1 MIAFLVLSICLY
13 VSILCSSI
21 ASVMVVPAQAVV
33 DDAEEPSVASDPE
46 MMPAPPS
53 VASDPEMMPAPP
65 SVASDPEMMP
75 APAPSVAPEPEP
87 VAFEVVPFE
96 VEEEPAL
103 KKETFKLIRDVDY
116 FTADLYHHDPGE
128 KEKCLAD
135 CSSNPSCKAVVFD
148 GSMSMCWGKSMA
160 EFEMPLHQPN
170 ADRLTYVKKDS
181 YDAAKI
187 KYG

>member
-21 ASVMVVPAQAVV
+21 ASVMVSDVEPAAAQAVV
-33 DDAEEPSVASDPE
+33 DDAVEPSVAS
-46 MMPAPPS
+46 
-53 VASDPEMMPAPP
+53 V
-65 SVASDPEMMP
+65 
-75 APAPSVAPEPEP
+75 PAPSVAPELEP

-116 FTADLYHHDPGE
+116 FTADLYHHNPGE

-181 YDAAKI
+181 YEEAIK

>member
-33 DDAEEPSVASDPE
+33 DDAEEPSVAS
-46 MMPAPPS
+46 MPTPPS
-53 VASDPEMMPAPP
+53 VASDPAP
-65 SVASDPEMMP
+65 SVASDP
-75 APAPSVAPEPEP
+75 APSVEP

-96 VEEEPAL
+96 VEEEPAP

-148 GSMSMCWGKSMA
+148 GSMAMCWGKTMA

-181 YDAAKI
+181 YEAAKI

>member
-53 VASDPEMMPAPP
+53 VASDPEMMPAP
-65 SVASDPEMMP
+65 
-75 APAPSVAPEPEP
+75 APSVAPEPEP

-96 VEEEPAL
+96 VEEEPAP

-116 FTADLYHHDPGE
+116 FTADVYHHDPGE

>member
-21 ASVMVVPAQAVV
+21 ASVMVSDVEPAAAQAVV
-33 DDAEEPSVASDPE
+33 EEPV
-46 MMPAPPS
+46 MMPAP
-53 VASDPEMMPAPP
+53 A
-65 SVASDPEMMP
+65 P

-148 GSMSMCWGKSMA
+148 GSMSKCWGKSMA
-160 EFEMPLHQPN
+160 EFEIPLHQPN

-181 YDAAKI
+181 YEEAIK

>member
-21 ASVMVVPAQAVV
+21 ASVMVSDVEPAAAQAVV
-33 DDAEEPSVASDPE
+33 DDAEEPSVAS
-46 MMPAPPS
+46 MPAPT
-53 VASDPEMMPAPP
+53 V
-65 SVASDPEMMP
+65 
-75 APAPSVAPEPEP
+75 EP

-96 VEEEPAL
+96 VEEEPAP

-116 FTADLYHHDPGE
+116 FTADLYHHNPGE

-148 GSMSMCWGKSMA
+148 GSMSKCWGKSMA
-160 EFEMPLHQPN
+160 EFEIPLHQPN

-181 YDAAKI
+181 YEEAIK

>member
-21 ASVMVVPAQAVV
+21 ASVMVSDVEPAAAQAVV
-33 DDAEEPSVASDPE
+33 DDAEEPSVAS
-46 MMPAPPS
+46 MPTPPS
-53 VASDPEMMPAPP
+53 VASDP
-65 SVASDPEMMP
+65 
-75 APAPSVAPEPEP
+75 APSVEP

-96 VEEEPAL
+96 VEEEPVP
-103 KKETFKLIRDVDY
+103 KKETFKLIRNVDY
-116 FTADLYHHDPGE
+116 FTADLYHHNPGE

-148 GSMSMCWGKSMA
+148 GSMSKCWGKSMA

-181 YDAAKI
+181 YEEAIK

>member
-53 VASDPEMMPAPP
+53 VASDPEMMPAP
-65 SVASDPEMMP
+65 SVASDP
-75 APAPSVAPEPEP
+75 APSVEP

-96 VEEEPAL
+96 VEEEPAP

-116 FTADLYHHDPGE
+116 FTSDVYHHNPGE

>member
-21 ASVMVVPAQAVV
+21 ASVMVSDVEPAAAQAVV
-33 DDAEEPSVASDPE
+33 EEPV
-46 MMPAPPS
+46 
-53 VASDPEMMPAPP
+53 
-65 SVASDPEMMP
+65 MMP

>member
-33 DDAEEPSVASDPE
+33 DDAEEPSVASDP
-46 MMPAPPS
+46 APPS
-53 VASDPEMMPAPP
+53 VASDPEMMPTP
-65 SVASDPEMMP
+65 SVASDP
-75 APAPSVAPEPEP
+75 APSVEP
-87 VAFEVVPFE
+87 VPFE

-116 FTADLYHHDPGE
+116 FTADVYHHDPGE

-148 GSMSMCWGKSMA
+148 GSMSKCWGKSMA

-181 YDAAKI
+181 YEEAIK

>member
-33 DDAEEPSVASDPE
+33 DDAEEPSVAS
-46 MMPAPPS
+46 MPTPPS
-53 VASDPEMMPAPP
+53 VASDPAP
-65 SVASDPEMMP
+65 SVASDP
-75 APAPSVAPEPEP
+75 APPVEP

-96 VEEEPAL
+96 VEEEPAP
-103 KKETFKLIRDVDY
+103 KKETFKLIRNVDY
-116 FTADLYHHDPGE
+116 FTADLYHHNPGE

-148 GSMSMCWGKSMA
+148 GSMSKCWGKSMA

-181 YDAAKI
+181 YEEAIK

>member
-1 MIAFLVLSICLY
+1 MIAFLVLLICLY

-21 ASVMVVPAQAVV
+21 ASVMVSDVEPAAAQAVV
-33 DDAEEPSVASDPE
+33 EEPV
-46 MMPAPPS
+46 
-53 VASDPEMMPAPP
+53 
-65 SVASDPEMMP
+65 MMP

-148 GSMSMCWGKSMA
+148 GSMSKCWGKSMA
-160 EFEMPLHQPN
+160 DFEIPLHQPN

-181 YDAAKI
+181 YEEAIK

>member
-21 ASVMVVPAQAVV
+21 ASVMVSDVEPAAAQAVV
-33 DDAEEPSVASDPE
+33 EEPV
-46 MMPAPPS
+46 
-53 VASDPEMMPAPP
+53 
-65 SVASDPEMMP
+65 MMP

-148 GSMSMCWGKSMA
+148 GSMSKCWGKSMA
-160 EFEMPLHQPN
+160 DFEIPLHQPN

-181 YDAAKI
+181 YEEAIK

>member
-65 SVASDPEMMP
+65 SVASDP
-75 APAPSVAPEPEP
+75 APSVEP
-87 VAFEVVPFE
+87 VPFEVVPFE
-96 VEEEPAL
+96 VEEEPAP

-148 GSMSMCWGKSMA
+148 GSMSKCWGKSMA

>member
-1 MIAFLVLSICLY
+1 M
-13 VSILCSSI
+13 VSDVEP
-21 ASVMVVPAQAVV
+21 AAAQAVV
-33 DDAEEPSVASDPE
+33 EEPV
-46 MMPAPPS
+46 MMPA
-53 VASDPEMMPAPP
+53 
-65 SVASDPEMMP
+65 P

-148 GSMSMCWGKSMA
+148 GSMSKCWGKSMA
-160 EFEMPLHQPN
+160 DFEIPLHQPN

-181 YDAAKI
+181 YEEAIK

>member
-33 DDAEEPSVASDPE
+33 DDAEEPSVASDP
-46 MMPAPPS
+46 
-53 VASDPEMMPAPP
+53 
-65 SVASDPEMMP
+65 
-75 APAPSVAPEPEP
+75 APSVEP

-148 GSMSMCWGKSMA
+148 GSMSKCWGKSMA

-181 YDAAKI
+181 YEEAIK

>member
-21 ASVMVVPAQAVV
+21 ASVMVEPAAAQAVV
-33 DDAEEPSVASDPE
+33 DDAEEPSVAS
-46 MMPAPPS
+46 MPAPS
-53 VASDPEMMPAPP
+53 VASDP
-65 SVASDPEMMP
+65 
-75 APAPSVAPEPEP
+75 APSVEP
-87 VAFEVVPFE
+87 VAFEAVPFE
-96 VEEEPAL
+96 VEEEPAP

-116 FTADLYHHDPGE
+116 FTADVYHHNPGE

-160 EFEMPLHQPN
+160 EFEIPLHQPN

-181 YDAAKI
+181 YEEAIK

>member
-46 MMPAPPS
+46 MMPAP
-53 VASDPEMMPAPP
+53 
-65 SVASDPEMMP
+65 
-75 APAPSVAPEPEP
+75 APSVAPEPEP

-96 VEEEPAL
+96 VEEEPAP

-116 FTADLYHHDPGE
+116 FTADVYHHDPGE

>member
-21 ASVMVVPAQAVV
+21 ASVMVEPAAAQAVV
-33 DDAEEPSVASDPE
+33 DDAEEPSVASMPTPPSVASDLE

-53 VASDPEMMPAPP
+53 VASDP
-65 SVASDPEMMP
+65 
-75 APAPSVAPEPEP
+75 APSVEP

-96 VEEEPAL
+96 VEEEPAP

-116 FTADLYHHDPGE
+116 FTADVYHHNPGE

-148 GSMSMCWGKSMA
+148 GSMAMCWGKSMA

-181 YDAAKI
+181 YEAAKI

>member
-1 MIAFLVLSICLY
+1 M
-13 VSILCSSI
+13 VSDVEP
-21 ASVMVVPAQAVV
+21 AAAQAVV
-33 DDAEEPSVASDPE
+33 EEPV
-46 MMPAPPS
+46 
-53 VASDPEMMPAPP
+53 
-65 SVASDPEMMP
+65 MMP

-148 GSMSMCWGKSMA
+148 GSMSKCWGKSMA
-160 EFEMPLHQPN
+160 EFEIPLHQPN

-181 YDAAKI
+181 YEEAIK

>member
-21 ASVMVVPAQAVV
+21 ATVIVSDVEPAAPLAVV
-33 DDAEEPSVASDPE
+33 EEPG
-46 MMPAPPS
+46 
-53 VASDPEMMPAPP
+53 
-65 SVASDPEMMP
+65 MMP

-96 VEEEPAL
+96 VEEEPAP

-116 FTADLYHHDPGE
+116 FTADVYHHDPGE

>member
-1 MIAFLVLSICLY
+1 MIAFLVLLICLY

-21 ASVMVVPAQAVV
+21 ASVMVSDVEPAAAQAVV
-33 DDAEEPSVASDPE
+33 EEPV
-46 MMPAPPS
+46 
-53 VASDPEMMPAPP
+53 
-65 SVASDPEMMP
+65 MMP

-116 FTADLYHHDPGE
+116 FTADLYHHNPGE

-148 GSMSMCWGKSMA
+148 GSMSKCWGKSMA
-160 EFEMPLHQPN
+160 DFEIPLHQPN

-181 YDAAKI
+181 YEEAIK

>member
-1 MIAFLVLSICLY
+1 M
-13 VSILCSSI
+13 VSDVEP
-21 ASVMVVPAQAVV
+21 AAAQAV
-33 DDAEEPSVASDPE
+33 ASEPV
-46 MMPAPPS
+46 
-53 VASDPEMMPAPP
+53 
-65 SVASDPEMMP
+65 MMP

-116 FTADLYHHDPGE
+116 FTADLYHHNPGE

-148 GSMSMCWGKSMA
+148 GSMSMCWGKTMA
-160 EFEMPLHQPN
+160 EFEIPLHQPN

-181 YDAAKI
+181 YEEAIK

>member
-21 ASVMVVPAQAVV
+21 ASVMVSDVEPAAAQAVV
-33 DDAEEPSVASDPE
+33 EEPV
-46 MMPAPPS
+46 MMPAP
-53 VASDPEMMPAPP
+53 A
-65 SVASDPEMMP
+65 P

-116 FTADLYHHDPGE
+116 FTADLYHHNPGE

-148 GSMSMCWGKSMA
+148 GSMSKCWGKSMA

-181 YDAAKI
+181 YEEAIK

>member
-1 MIAFLVLSICLY
+1 M
-13 VSILCSSI
+13 VSDVEP
-21 ASVMVVPAQAVV
+21 AAAQAVV
-33 DDAEEPSVASDPE
+33 EEPV
-46 MMPAPPS
+46 
-53 VASDPEMMPAPP
+53 
-65 SVASDPEMMP
+65 MMP

-116 FTADLYHHDPGE
+116 FTADLYHHNPGE

-148 GSMSMCWGKSMA
+148 GSMSKCWGKSMA
-160 EFEMPLHQPN
+160 DFEIPLHQPN

-181 YDAAKI
+181 YEEAIK

>member
-21 ASVMVVPAQAVV
+21 ASVMVSDVEPAAAQAVV
-33 DDAEEPSVASDPE
+33 DDAVEPSVAS
-46 MMPAPPS
+46 
-53 VASDPEMMPAPP
+53 V
-65 SVASDPEMMP
+65 
-75 APAPSVAPEPEP
+75 PAPSVAPEPEP

-148 GSMSMCWGKSMA
+148 GSMSKCWGKSMA
-160 EFEMPLHQPN
+160 EFEIPLHQPN

-181 YDAAKI
+181 YEEAIK